1 MGEMAKPEGAAG
13 PAPARPADG
22 AAQAQMDEPQ
32 LRAALA
38 LLTQEVETL
47 RLAGAERDTLA
58 GLVNQLREA
67 NQNLLLD
74 SVDARVLREDAGQ
87 IERRQSDF
95 LATLAHELRNPLAP
109 ISLASSMLT
118 KTPGTASQ
126 LLNLQTI
133 IERQVKHLSRL
144 LDELLDAARLSSGRI
159 ALTWLP
165 LALGALL
172 ARAAEVVQGRVS
184 ERRQR
189 LTLKIGT
196 APIVVDGDQARLVQA
211 FANLLVNA
219 SKYTHDGGRIE
230 IEARVLDGQAVVTV
244 SDNGAGIAPDVM
256 PHIFYLYTHGP
267 SSLTRPESGL
277 GVGLNVVRN
286 IVEMH
291 GGAVAAASGG
301 QMSGSMFTVTL
312 PLSRAGLPAEPP
324 AAPGPAQPR
333 RGRHI
338 LLVED
343 NVDASDTLSM
353 LLRHEGHSVVTAYDG
368 PTGLAMAYAHRFDVL
383 ICDIGLP
390 GLDGYDLIR
399 KLRGSAGAHIPFAIA
414 VSGFSMAEGRPRA
427 IAAGFGQYLVKPIN
441 VDALLTLIASD
452 AVTQLVRKDG

>member
-1 MGEMAKPEGAAG
+1 MAKPEGAAAVPG
-13 PAPARPADG
+13 PLAG
-22 AAQAQMDEPQ
+22 HAAQSHMDEPQ

-38 LLTQEVETL
+38 LLTEEVEAL
-47 RLAGAERDTLA
+47 RLAGAERAALS
-58 GLVNQLREA
+58 GLVDQLREA
-67 NQNLLLD
+67 NQNLLLN
-74 SVDARVLREDAGQ
+74 SVEAQVLREDAAQ
-87 IERRQSDF
+87 IERRQADF
-95 LATLAHELRNPLAP
+95 LTLLVHELRNPLAP
-109 ISLASSMLT
+109 ISLAGSMLT
-118 KTPGTASQ
+118 KTPGSASQ

-144 LDELLDAARLSSGRI
+144 LDDLLDAARISSGQI
-159 ALTWLP
+159 ALAALP
-165 LALGALL
+165 VALGDLL
-172 ARAAEVVQGRVS
+172 ARAADAVQGRVS

-189 LTLKIGT
+189 LTVQVGP

-211 FANLLVNA
+211 FSNLLVNA

-230 IEARVLDGQAVVTV
+230 VTAAVLDGRAVVTV
-244 SDNGAGIAPDVM
+244 SDNGAGIAPEVM
-256 PHIFYLYTHGP
+256 PHIFFLYTHGP
-267 SSLTRPESGL
+267 SSLTRPEAGL

-286 IVEMH
+286 IVDMH
-291 GGAVAAASGG
+291 GGTVVAASGG

-312 PLSRAGLPAEPP
+312 PLSSAGLPSDPVASGPEP
-324 AAPGPAQPR
+324 AR

-390 GLDGYDLIR
+390 GLDGYELIR
-399 KLRGSAGAHIPFAIA
+399 KLRSSAAAHIPFAIA

-427 IAAGFGQYLVKPIN
+427 IAAGFGQYLVKPVN
-441 VDALLTLIASD
+441 VEALLSLISSD
-452 AVTQLVRKDG
+452 AVTQLVRQGS